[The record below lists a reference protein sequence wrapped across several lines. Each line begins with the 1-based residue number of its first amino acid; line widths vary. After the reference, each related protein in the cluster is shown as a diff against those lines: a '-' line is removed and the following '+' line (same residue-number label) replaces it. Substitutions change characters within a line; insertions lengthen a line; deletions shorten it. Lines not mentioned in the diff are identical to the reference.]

1 MKGQVLRLQLRPLLA
16 FITFGVAVSA
26 AHVPAGQILEVRLL
40 ETTSSRS
47 SKVGQK
53 VRSVLIAPVI
63 VDGDVTIPAGAQVEG
78 QISTVAKFGFG
89 VKNSHARI
97 GYRFDTLRLENGK
110 TASLDAQLVRVDSA
124 REHVDEIGQVHG
136 ISPVVSAS
144 SALAFYAWRLVMLE
158 PVVGTAV
165 WGTKF
170 LFAPAPDPE
179 VTLPAG
185 TELLLKTQVTADVPV
200 EEPST
205 VVFAFA
211 AQNLQQFGLIAN
223 GLGEGRVR
231 RKSGELGDRLNLM
244 FVGTRPEL
252 ESAFGATGWVGA
264 ERRSPV
270 TFLKTYFSVEKR
282 EGRPT
287 AAMAPMS
294 LDGRLPDLVFQK
306 SLNTFSRRHHLR
318 LWQTDHVVDGRPVW
332 VGSATEDVGVS
343 FSKES
348 KRWVHDI
355 DTEIDNERAK
365 VLNDLMFTGC
375 VSGVGLVM
383 GAPADDPTIA
393 TDGRFGVAQFHS
405 CSDPRQMPIAPK
417 DEQKD
422 NIFVR
427 GFTSLARDMSR
438 TNAMTLGLA
447 TARIGPVAKAFVA
460 GQRPS
465 LNARKV
471 LAGQQAAWLAA
482 RGGVL

>member
-1 MKGQVLRLQLRPLLA
+1 MQFRPLLI
-16 FITFGVAVSA
+16 FIASCAAVIA
-26 AHVPAGQILEVRLL
+26 AQVPAGQILEVRLL
-40 ETTSSRS
+40 ETTSSRT

-53 VRSVLIAPVI
+53 VRAVLIAPVI
-63 VDGDVTIPAGAQVEG
+63 VDGNVTVPAGAQVEG
-78 QISTVAKFGFG
+78 HVSTVAKFGFG

-97 GYRFDTLRLENGK
+97 GYRFDTIRLESGK

-185 TELLLKTQVTADVPV
+185 TELLLKTQVSEDVPV
-200 EEPST
+200 EEPAT
-205 VVFAFA
+205 ATTAFTS
-211 AQNLQQFGLIAN
+211 QDLQGFGTIAN

-287 AAMAPMS
+287 AAMAPMRF
-294 LDGRLPDLVFQK
+294 DGRLPDLVFQK

-332 VGSATEDVGVS
+332 VGSATEDVSVS
-343 FSKES
+343 FSKQS
-348 KRWVHDI
+348 RRWVHDI
-355 DTEIDNERAK
+355 DSEIDNERAK

-383 GAPADDPTIA
+383 GAPVDDPTIH
-393 TDGRFGVAQFHS
+393 TDGRLGVVQFDS
-405 CSDPRQMPIAPK
+405 CGQPRQMPIAPK
-417 DEQKD
+417 DEPKE
-422 NIFVR
+422 NIFAR
-427 GFTSLARDMSR
+427 GFTALARDMSR

-460 GQRPS
+460 GQKPAM
-465 LNARKV
+465 NARKV

-482 RGGVL
+482 RGGVR